1 MTVKTK
7 EWERT
12 IEEIEERYIR
22 TQDENEDLRRK
33 ITNLERSLH
42 ELRQHAGDHDKREQ
56 RQVEQYERVIEG
68 LRADLREKERELSNV
83 ELRETFAK
91 QDLAQTLRQEQESVK
106 KLNEDLKLQKLM
118 ESRLSE
124 EATVMKQEL
133 ATLKGSLEESDRTRE
148 MLMRELTR

>member
-1 MTVKTK
+1 MKTR

>member
-1 MTVKTK
+1 MKTR

-22 TQDENEDLRRK
+22 AQDENEDLRRK

-68 LRADLREKERELSNV
+68 LRADLREKDRELSNV

>member
-1 MTVKTK
+1 VKTR

-22 TQDENEDLRRK
+22 AQDENEDLRRK

-68 LRADLREKERELSNV
+68 LRADLREKDRELSNV

>member
-1 MTVKTK
+1 MKTR

-68 LRADLREKERELSNV
+68 LRADLREKDRELSNV

>member
-1 MTVKTK
+1 VKTR

-22 TQDENEDLRRK
+22 AQDENEDLRRK

>member
-1 MTVKTK
+1 MKTR

-22 TQDENEDLRRK
+22 AQDENEDLRRK

>member
-1 MTVKTK
+1 M
-7 EWERT
+7 
-12 IEEIEERYIR
+12 
-22 TQDENEDLRRK
+22 
-33 ITNLERSLH
+33 
-42 ELRQHAGDHDKREQ
+42 ELT
-56 RQVEQYERVIEG
+56 
-68 LRADLREKERELSNV
+68 
-83 ELRETFAK
+83 ETFAK
-91 QDLAQTLRQEQESVK
+91 QYLAQTLRQEQESVK